1 MDLLVVGLPRSIQKV
16 NNFVLEYDN
25 IPDRG
30 LTESQNLTLCQTS
43 IRSVSGGQITEI
55 STCDFPIGGRIFKD
69 NDSWELIFGVLQA
82 LGIYFKETKNILN
95 FFIFLSRKSIF

>member
-25 IPDRG
+25 IHDRG

-43 IRSVSGGQITEI
+43 IRSVSGGQISEI

-82 LGIYFKETKNILN
+82 LGIYFKETKNILK
-95 FFIFLSRKSIF
+95 FFIF